1 MAESFERPS
10 KEWNGVPGTRQELN
24 DLRRELAA
32 GVERAHWGGYFC
44 TREGNPRQ
52 VNLAYRDRGSWSTLL
67 HEAVRLN
74 APLEFVRELV
84 RLGAF
89 RTVKDSQGFRPVDL
103 TLKKGLVHLVEPL
116 EPGPGQPVNANGLE
130 HMQELFHGLIRSTM
144 LTYNVSETL
153 WLPQLSIL
161 AEPGA
166 ESIWFPIPGMYGG
179 FHFWLEAT
187 GGATALIAESWCRVA
202 DGSGMRHRITPVQV
216 VLEEEGFV

>member
-10 KEWNGVPGTRQELN
+10 KEWNGVPGTKQELS

-32 GVERAHWGGYFC
+32 GVERADWTGYFS
-44 TREGNPRQ
+44 TPAGNPRQ

-89 RTVKDSQGFRPVDL
+89 RTVKNSQGLRPVDL
-103 TLKKGLVHLVEPL
+103 ASEKGFVHLVETL
-116 EPGPGQPVNANGLE
+116 EPGPGQPVNSNRLE
-130 HMQELFHGLIRSTM
+130 HIQELFHGLIRSTM
-144 LTYNVSETL
+144 LIYNVRATL

-161 AEPGA
+161 TEPSA
-166 ESIWFPIPGMYGG
+166 DSIWFPVPGMYGG
-179 FHFWLEAT
+179 FHFWLDET
-187 GGATALIAESWCRVA
+187 DGSTALIAESWCRVA
-202 DGSGMRHRITPVQV
+202 GGSGMRHRITPVQV
-216 VLEEEGFV
+216 LLEEEGFV